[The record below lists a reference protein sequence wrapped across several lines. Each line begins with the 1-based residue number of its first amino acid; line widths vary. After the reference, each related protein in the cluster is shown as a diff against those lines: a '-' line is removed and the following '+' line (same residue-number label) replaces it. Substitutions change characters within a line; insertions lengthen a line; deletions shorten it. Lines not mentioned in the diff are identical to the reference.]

1 MLMLVLNLWIIL
13 VVNDLSSVEQ
23 VASISV
29 FCSPT
34 QLSSLTYVDV
44 RVKSD
49 RNDPGLVI
57 KALSDTGAQISV
69 LKAEMLGDRQL
80 ESLGKIQLQPFCGNL
95 IEADWVKLS
104 VAPVRMNDQSG
115 DNSDVVIECAVVSNF
130 NESMILTA
138 DVIAH
143 LSHNEQNQ
151 PRDDVSSDDVVV
163 PIFVGTVVES
173 NAESPVDV
181 IDDND
186 QNTESASNDD
196 DDDDVVTD
204 TDLASRDEIA
214 REQR

>member
-57 KALSDTGAQISV
+57 KALSEAQISV
-69 LKAEMLGDRQL
+69 LNAEMLGDRQL

-104 VAPVRMNDQSG
+104 VAQVRMSDQSD
-115 DNSDVVIECAVVSNF
+115 DNSDVVIDCAVVSNL

-138 DVIAH
+138 DVIAR
-143 LSHNEQNQ
+143 LSRNEQNQ
-151 PRDDVSSDDVVV
+151 LRDDVSSDDIVV
-163 PIFVGTVVES
+163 PVSAGTVVD
-173 NAESPVDV
+173 NNVESPVDV

-186 QNTESASNDD
+186 QSTESDSND